1 MGEEGLRCVVKAKAL
16 EEEKRGNNDEV
27 GQT

>member
-1 MGEEGLRCVVKAKAL
+1 MGEECLRSVVKAKAL
-16 EEEKRGNNDEV
+16 EEENRGNNDEV